1 MKTILIFSIA
11 FICVTIAKEDEVREN
26 GALVKVVDGMRILG
40 RIAKR
45 MARMLYAL
53 SAAFE
58 ILIFVIIKKFID
70 VDFPNQIFANF
81 IYLLQIFYY
90 FSLDS
95 LSYQIEY
102 EY

>member
-1 MKTILIFSIA
+1 MRTILIFSIA
-11 FICVTIAKEDEVREN
+11 FICVTIAQEDEVKKD
-26 GALVKVVDGMRILG
+26 GSLVKVVDGMRIFV

-81 IYLLQIFYY
+81 INLLQIVYY

>member
-1 MKTILIFSIA
+1 MMILIA
-11 FICVTIAKEDEVREN
+11 FICVTIAQEDEVEED
-26 GALVKVVDGMRILG
+26 GALVKVVDGMRIVG
-40 RIAKR
+40 KIAKR

-58 ILIFVIIKKFID
+58 ILIFVIIKNFID
-70 VDFPNQIFANF
+70 VDIPNQIFANF
-81 IYLLQIFYY
+81 IYLLQIVYY

-95 LSYQIEY
+95 ISYQVEY

>member
-11 FICVTIAKEDEVREN
+11 FICVTIAQEDEARED
-26 GALVKVVDGMRILG
+26 GALVKVVHGMKMIKRISKG
-40 RIAKR
+40 

-70 VDFPNQIFANF
+70 VDIPNQIFANF
-81 IYLLQIFYY
+81 VSLLQIVYY
-90 FSLDS
+90 FSLDRI
-95 LSYQIEY
+95 SYQIEY
-102 EY
+102 KY